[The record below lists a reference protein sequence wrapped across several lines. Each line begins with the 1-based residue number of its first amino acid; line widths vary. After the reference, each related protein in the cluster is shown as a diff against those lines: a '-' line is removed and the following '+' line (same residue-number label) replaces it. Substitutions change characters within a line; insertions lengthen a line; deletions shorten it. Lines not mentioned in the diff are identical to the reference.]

1 MSKISLIVSSD
12 KLDKIYP
19 AVNLASASA
28 AMNWRTDLFFTFW
41 GLNVLKKDFHSQSVS
56 SDYVQYEKPLLN
68 SIKSGSM
75 PGWKE
80 LLKKAKEGGNM
91 KVYACSTTMDT
102 FGITKNDLDDFVDEV
117 AGAATFLS
125 KAKDSEITLFI
136 S

>member
-28 AMNWRTDLFFTFW
+28 AMNWSADLFFTFW
-41 GLNVLKKDFHSQSVS
+41 GLNVLKKDFNSQSVS
-56 SDYVQYEKPLLN
+56 SDYAQYEKPLLD

-80 LLKKAKEGGNM
+80 LLKQAKEGGNV
-91 KVYACSTTMDT
+91 KVYACSTTMST
-102 FGITKNDLDDFVDEV
+102 FGINQNDLDDFVDEV